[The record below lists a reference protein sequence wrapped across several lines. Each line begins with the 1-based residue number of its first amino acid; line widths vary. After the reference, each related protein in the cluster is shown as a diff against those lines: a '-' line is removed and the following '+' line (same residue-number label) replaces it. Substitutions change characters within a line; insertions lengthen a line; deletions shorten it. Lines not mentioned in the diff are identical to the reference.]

1 MTAPGT
7 QLFRHLP
14 AVDQTLSALT
24 SDASSSA
31 ASPAASFLAG
41 LPRPLVK
48 EQVNAFLDL
57 VREEIRAGALTTPEQ
72 LALTALYPRL
82 LAFVRAATRPRFRRV
97 LNATGV
103 VIHTNMGRS
112 LLAEEAV
119 EAVAGAAAHYSNLE
133 FDLATGERGSRYSH
147 VEELLCRLTGAE
159 AALVVNNNAAAV
171 LIVLDTLCKG
181 REVIVSRGQ
190 LVEIGGSFRIPEVMA
205 KSGCILREVG
215 ATNRTHLR
223 DYEGAIGQNTAAI
236 MKVHTSNFRLTGFV
250 KEVPLP
256 ELKALGRQFGLPVIE
271 DLGSGSLMRFDGDGL
286 PGEPTAQEAV
296 AQGAD
301 VVSFSGDKVLGGP
314 QAGIIVGTKE
324 YVARIKK
331 NPLNRALR
339 IDKMTLAALEAT
351 LRLYLDPELAR
362 RRVPTL
368 SMMTRPLPELRA
380 QANRM
385 AALLKKN
392 LSGKLDV
399 AVRAGVS
406 RVGGGAFPE
415 CDLKTALVALSPL
428 AMSVE
433 DLRQALLA
441 TDPPLV
447 GRVEEGALCLD
458 PRTLTP
464 KEHTLVLAALRQGLG
479 VAG

>member
-1 MTAPGT
+1 MTASASKSGT

-14 AVDQTLSALT
+14 AVDQAL
-24 SDASSSA
+24 A
-31 ASPAASFLAG
+31 ALAADRSPAASFLAG
-41 LPRPLVK
+41 IPRPLVK
-48 EQVNAFLDL
+48 DLVNGFLDL
-57 VREEIRAGALTTPEQ
+57 VRAEIRAGAFAEAAQ
-72 LALTALYPRL
+72 LSLDALYPRL
-82 LAFVRAATRPRFRRV
+82 LAFVRTGSRPRFRRV

-119 EAVAGAAAHYSNLE
+119 QAVAGAAAHYSNLE

-223 DYEGAIGQNTAAI
+223 DYQGAIGQNTAAL
-236 MKVHTSNFRLTGFV
+236 MKVHTSNFRIQGFV

-256 ELKALGRQFGLPVIE
+256 ELKALAATFGLPVIE
-271 DLGSGSLMRFDGDGL
+271 DLGSGSLRRFEADGL
-286 PGEPTAQEAV
+286 PGEPTAQDAV

-301 VVSFSGDKVLGGP
+301 VVTFSGDKVLGGP
-314 QAGIIVGTKE
+314 QAGIIVGTRE
-324 YVARIKK
+324 VIDRIKK

-339 IDKMTLAALEAT
+339 IDKLTLAALEAT

-362 RRVPTL
+362 ERIPTL
-368 SMMTRPLPELRA
+368 EMMTRPLDRLRG
-380 QANRM
+380 QARRL

-392 LSGKLDV
+392 LSGRLAV
-399 AVRAGVS
+399 SVRAGVS

-415 CDLKTALVALSPL
+415 CDLPTALVALAP
-428 AMSVE
+428 ADMSVE

-447 GRVEEGALCLD
+447 GRVEDGALCLD
-458 PRTLTP
+458 PRTLKTA
-464 KEHTLVLAALRQGLG
+464 EHPLVLSALRQALG
-479 VAG
+479 EAG